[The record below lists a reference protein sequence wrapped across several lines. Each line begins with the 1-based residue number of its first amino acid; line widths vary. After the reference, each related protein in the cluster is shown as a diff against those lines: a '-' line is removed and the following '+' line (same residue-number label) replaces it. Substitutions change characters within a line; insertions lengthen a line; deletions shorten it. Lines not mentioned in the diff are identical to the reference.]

1 MGSLS
6 LKKICLRRAGDDSP
20 HPRLR
25 VLPPLV
31 PRLVH
36 ILLALSISVLLAE
49 TTILE
54 VHGSPPRGSHR
65 GTILSNSDKKYLPM
79 IPPDKAGPGSLV
91 SHTFRNFATPRCLRN
106 LYHPSPAD
114 LTKKRTY
121 SNRKAGS
128 DLRTC
133 LLNVCPRQGRRR
145 HNLNSYKKRNIKIT
159 IFTPEHI

>member
-65 GTILSNSDKKYLPM
+65 GTILSNSDKKIPADGSARQSRTGEPCFSYISQFRNATLLAKSVPPLPCWPYKKKDLFKPKSRLRPKDLL
-79 IPPDKAGPGSLV
+79 IKRFKRLPPAGP
-91 SHTFRNFATPRCLRN
+91 P
-106 LYHPSPAD
+106 
-114 LTKKRTY
+114 
-121 SNRKAGS
+121 KA
-128 DLRTC
+128 
-133 LLNVCPRQGRRR
+133 Q
-145 HNLNSYKKRNIKIT
+145 
-159 IFTPEHI
+159 PEQL